1 MPALASGSEHV
12 TEEVTEFAVETARD
26 SAREAASGL
35 LENAPPT
42 TEFGGDPDEELSRL
56 ARLSEENPDL
66 RESIRECELLSH
78 ALIAQS
84 SISAGITCRTMEEVD
99 AINRGPEIFAVLRSR
114 LDSNQRNSASAVGTP
129 RNWLEFRGMPV
140 KHPTGAVSVQ
150 RMKNS

>member
-12 TEEVTEFAVETARD
+12 TEEVTEFAIETARD

-84 SISAGITCRTMEEVD
+84 SISATITCRTMEEVD
-99 AINRGPEIFAVLRSR
+99 AIDRGPEVFAVLRSR
-114 LDSNQRNSASAVGTP
+114 LGSNQRRTD
-129 RNWLEFRGMPV
+129 
-140 KHPTGAVSVQ
+140 
-150 RMKNS
+150 